1 MNIVLWIIAGV
12 LAAFYLAAGLTKV
25 TRPKEKLAANMT
37 WVEDFSA
44 GTVKLIGVLEILGA
58 LGLVLPAAFGV
69 APILTPLAATGLAV
83 MMLLAAAVHVRRG
96 ELQMVAVTVVL
107 FVLLDFVAVLR
118 FGSQSF

>member
-44 GTVKLIGVLEILGA
+44 GTVKLIGALEILGA

-96 ELQMVAVTVVL
+96 ELQMVGVTVVL